1 MKTKLFNFRLL
12 ILIAL
17 PLLLFSCK
25 NDNLVTPTE
34 PKEPEVMELKLKSQK
49 VIEFQSIIN
58 SDQPTKIAE
67 DKIEGIFGSRIK
79 YFIPIEIIISSDSTT
94 LIKEG
99 SIKEK
104 FKSKWENAEELY
116 IKDENKESWNL
127 LGTKSGDS
135 FILKTAFF
143 FKQVQGIERN
153 STVLGQAY
161 ALENYSSLVSP
172 NEQFNLTWLRIDA
185 SYKNN

>member
-1 MKTKLFNFRLL
+1 M
-12 ILIAL
+12 
-17 PLLLFSCK
+17 FSCK
-25 NDNLVTPTE
+25 DDHLVIPAE
-34 PKEPEVMELKLKSQK
+34 PEEPEVMKLKLKSQE
-49 VIEFQSIIN
+49 VIEFHSIIN

-79 YFIPIEIIISSDSTT
+79 YFIPIEIIISADSTT

-99 SIKEK
+99 SITEK
-104 FKSKWENAEELY
+104 YKSKWENAEELY

-135 FILKTAFF
+135 FILKTAFY
-143 FKQVQGIERN
+143 FKQVQGLERN
-153 STVLGQAY
+153 STLLGQAY
-161 ALENYSSLVSP
+161 ALENNSSLISP
-172 NEQFNLTWLRIDA
+172 NEQFSLTWLRIDA

>member
-1 MKTKLFNFRLL
+1 MKTKPFNFRLL

-17 PLLLFSCK
+17 PLLMFSCK
-25 NDNLVTPTE
+25 DDNLVTPAE
-34 PKEPEVMELKLKSQK
+34 PEEPEVMKLKLKSQE

-79 YFIPIEIIISSDSTT
+79 YFIPIEIIISADSTT

-99 SIKEK
+99 SITEK
-104 FKSKWENAEELY
+104 YKSKWENAEELY
-116 IKDENKESWNL
+116 IKDENKESWKL

-143 FKQVQGIERN
+143 FKQVQGLERN
-153 STVLGQAY
+153 SALLGQAY
-161 ALENYSSLVSP
+161 ELENYSSLISP
-172 NEQFNLTWLRIDA
+172 DEQFNLTWLRIDA
-185 SYKNN
+185 TYKNN